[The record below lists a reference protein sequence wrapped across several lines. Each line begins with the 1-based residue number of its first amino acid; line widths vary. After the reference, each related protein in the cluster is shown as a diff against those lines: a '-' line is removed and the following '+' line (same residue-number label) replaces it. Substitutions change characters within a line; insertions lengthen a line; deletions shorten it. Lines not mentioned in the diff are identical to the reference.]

1 MPRIFLRSCLP
12 WFGLASSLLLACSG
26 LASAQTPASTIA
38 PVVTSAQHP
47 AMPRLRWNP
56 LWPAFRPIGYALTAA
71 SVTGA
76 LASTFLIPYPA
87 EPRWVGGILFDNE
100 LRSALHARSSGL
112 RDGIRY
118 ASDVTLIASLLIT
131 GLVDGIII
139 PVADRSW
146 EVGWQL
152 TLMNAQALSLNILI
166 ATILFKAVARGRPT
180 HIECASD
187 RSTDPLCDTGEF
199 ASFPSSHTS
208 TAFTAAGLTCVHHEH
223 LPLYGGQPWDTAA
236 CAGSIVLAFA
246 TGLFRVIGDRHYA
259 SDVLLGAAMGFSL
272 GYLYPYLLHYQYD
285 ERELRDR
292 SADEVQW
299 GLTPGAAQAPLGL
312 SLVGQF

>member
-1 MPRIFLRSCLP
+1 VLS
-12 WFGLASSLLLACSG
+12 WNA
-26 LASAQTPASTIA
+26 LASAQTPAPVLA
-38 PVVTSAQHP
+38 PIVTPAQQQP
-47 AMPRLRWNP
+47 APRLRWNP
-56 LWPAFRPIGYALTAA
+56 VWPAFRPIGYALTAA

-76 LASTFLIPYPA
+76 LASTFLIPFPE

-100 LRSALHARSSGL
+100 LRSSFHARSPGL
-112 RDGIRY
+112 RDGVRY
-118 ASDVTLIASLLIT
+118 ASDVTLVASILIT

-146 EVGWQL
+146 EVAWQL
-152 TLMNAQALSLNILI
+152 TLMNAQAFSLNILV
-166 ATILFKAVARGRPT
+166 ATVLFKAVARARPT
-180 HIECASD
+180 YSECASD

-285 ERELRDR
+285 ERDLPPPD
-292 SADEVQW
+292 AVQW
-299 GLTPGAAQAPLGL
+299 GLAPGAAYAPLGV
-312 SLVGQF
+312 SLIGQF